1 MEKMTTHTKDVISE
15 KTKNATFQDLAI
27 PNKIQNALEE
37 LGFHRPSPIQLLAIP
52 PARMGS
58 DLIIQAKSGTGKTC
72 VFAVTAVDLVM
83 SYLNEQNV
91 KNNVNN
97 NVNNNNNMDGPLV
110 LIIAPTREIAWQ
122 ASEVV
127 ESIGSNIHDL
137 NTRTCVGGIHVKQD
151 VDALNDEK
159 HIVQIVIGTPGR
171 IKHLIVSGA
180 LRLNDIQLFIL
191 DEADKL
197 MNGEFYK
204 DIYNITTY
212 LPTQRQTLVLS
223 ATFTANVV
231 KRLGNIML
239 HPQFI
244 KINNDKIEDN
254 KDHNNDNKSITSSS
268 PIITKHNKNNVTK
281 SQFHSSALIGVTQ
294 YYCCL
299 TPNNNNDSK
308 KNNNNNNNATNKQH
322 RGNSSSSSSS
332 SFSKLQLKRDKMI
345 EIISANSFN
354 QCIIFCNLISEIL
367 SLVKSLNQRGWKT
380 AYLCSHQTQ
389 HERFANIKLFKEK
402 DVRILIT
409 TDLVARGIDVPS
421 VTLVIN
427 MEIPFDPETYVHRV
441 GRTGRF
447 GTIGYSVTLVSKEE
461 INAVKALE
469 DIYNMKMVEMKDDHL
484 CVVGDGDDNNTMT
497 TRTTPTTISSRDDNN
512 NINTGSMIMKK
523 KKKTKIN
530 NTININ
536 KKKNTMIRIKNEMK
550 RSDKVVIQSKDVE
563 KKKVVVSSIQQLEA
577 EAEAEAVVNG
587 LSLYDQWVHEYL

>member
-1 MEKMTTHTKDVISE
+1 
-15 KTKNATFQDLAI
+15 
-27 PNKIQNALEE
+27 
-37 LGFHRPSPIQLLAIP
+37 
-52 PARMGS
+52 
-58 DLIIQAKSGTGKTC
+58 
-72 VFAVTAVDLVM
+72 
-83 SYLNEQNV
+83 
-91 KNNVNN
+91 
-97 NVNNNNNMDGPLV
+97 
-110 LIIAPTREIAWQ
+110 
-122 ASEVV
+122 
-127 ESIGSNIHDL
+127 
-137 NTRTCVGGIHVKQD
+137 
-151 VDALNDEK
+151 
-159 HIVQIVIGTPGR
+159 
-171 IKHLIVSGA
+171 
-180 LRLNDIQLFIL
+180 
-191 DEADKL
+191 
-197 MNGEFYK
+197 MN
-204 DIYNITTY
+204 
-212 LPTQRQTLVLS
+212 
-223 ATFTANVV
+223 
-231 KRLGNIML
+231 
-239 HPQFI
+239 
-244 KINNDKIEDN
+244 
-254 KDHNNDNKSITSSS
+254 
-268 PIITKHNKNNVTK
+268 NKNT
-281 SQFHSSALIGVTQ
+281 
-294 YYCCL
+294 
-299 TPNNNNDSK
+299 
-308 KNNNNNNNATNKQH
+308 TNKQH

-484 CVVGDGDDNNTMT
+484 CVVGGGDDNNTMT

-512 NINTGSMIMKK
+512 NINTSSMIMKK

-530 NTININ
+530 NTINHNN
-536 KKKNTMIRIKNEMK
+536 KKNAMIRMKNEMK
-550 RSDKVVIQSKDVE
+550 RSDKVVIQSKEE
-563 KKKVVVSSIQQLEA
+563 KEKKVVVSSIQQVEA
-577 EAEAEAVVNG
+577 EADVNG